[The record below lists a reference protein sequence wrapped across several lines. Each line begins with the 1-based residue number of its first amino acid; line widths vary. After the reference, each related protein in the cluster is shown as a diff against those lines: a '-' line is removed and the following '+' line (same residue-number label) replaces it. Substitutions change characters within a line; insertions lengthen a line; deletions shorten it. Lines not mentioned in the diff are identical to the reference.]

1 STGFIGECIVGFQFD
16 CLVEAGQGFLETPES
31 EQRVASIVM
40 GVGGARIDSDC
51 LVEKF
56 KAAFEL
62 AALAL
67 NHAEQV
73 HGIKM
78 VWIGLQYLFA
88 KIPRFSEFALLEQG
102 NGLLKERLCVT
113 VAVHSHPVAARE
125 YGRAAGRPPGVRT
138 WLHRPPR
145 DDGYSAQY

>member
-1 STGFIGECIVGFQFD
+1 MGLSVVRLQFDDLVVAGNRVAISPKLAKHSSTGFIGECIVGFQFD

-40 GVGGARIDSDC
+40 GIGGPRIDSDC

-113 VAVHSHPVAARE
+113 VAV
-125 YGRAAGRPPGVRT
+125 
-138 WLHRPPR
+138 
-145 DDGYSAQY
+145 